1 MEDCIVGY
9 LFLGLIIGI
18 VIGTLI
24 TVGLSEDSSE
34 IRDKLIETQNSLK
47 EVITERDTYKNLILE
62 KSLEE

>member
-18 VIGTLI
+18 VVGTLI